1 MTARKKLTWSS
12 LRRLDG
18 RQDAG
23 KRLKRRLSVAKSSG
37 IPLTNL
43 LKKARLNR
51 MQLVSSMTPPSQW
64 FLRIRSTGARLYL
77 TD

>member
-1 MTARKKLTWSS
+1 MTWSS

-23 KRLKRRLSVAKSSG
+23 KRLKRRLSVAKSFG